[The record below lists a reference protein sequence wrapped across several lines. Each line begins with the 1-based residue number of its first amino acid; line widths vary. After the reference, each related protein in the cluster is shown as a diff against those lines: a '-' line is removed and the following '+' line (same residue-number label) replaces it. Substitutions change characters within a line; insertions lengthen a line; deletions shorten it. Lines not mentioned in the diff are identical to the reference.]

1 MLCIETKTGFALNNE
16 VVRES
21 APYVLIQFY
30 IREQCDVS
38 TVSSAE
44 GVVGGAPWIR
54 IWDFIVELFL
64 RLFHVMTGELLS
76 YAERTNLQNTECALP
91 NISGGGV
98 RALVYAYSVY
108 WQFVAH
114 LTNPPAYHKS
124 KKWKHPIWHWCSA
137 YFKSISGKR
146 IIYTSN
152 VNNNMITGSYSQMLY
167 VLRYSDDLGRQV
179 RQPAIL
185 RWCLSTCMSSYVC
198 MLVLYRFQC
207 NFWCKYHISR
217 DIS

>member
-1 MLCIETKTGFALNNE
+1 MRFHCWALLE
-16 VVRES
+16 AFPCYDWR
-21 APYVLIQFY
+21 
-30 IREQCDVS
+30 
-38 TVSSAE
+38 TT
-44 GVVGGAPWIR
+44 
-54 IWDFIVELFL
+54 FL
-64 RLFHVMTGELLS
+64 RREDEPAKYRM
-76 YAERTNLQNTECALP
+76 RITEHF
-91 NISGGGV
+91 GGGV